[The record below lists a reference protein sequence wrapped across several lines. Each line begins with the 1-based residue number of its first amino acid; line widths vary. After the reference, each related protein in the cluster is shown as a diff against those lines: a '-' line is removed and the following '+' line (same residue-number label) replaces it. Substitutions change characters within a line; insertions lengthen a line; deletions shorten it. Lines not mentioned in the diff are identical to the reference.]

1 MINSYSQLFIRICLL
16 FVTWGFSSV
25 ANATIPTQVIQGSS
39 IKLEQFQ
46 MGYFVDKTETMP
58 VSEVQ
63 KQEFQLSPNGVSL
76 GTTSKMT
83 WAKIEIENA
92 NTTPVKIYLHHPYA
106 YHNHKVELYEI
117 VNGELTRER
126 ILDMDR
132 KETQQWMYRGSAV
145 FDITLEPHQHKTLL
159 VKSQSFSHQWF
170 TLNLYD
176 EDQSKRALLGLY
188 TDIALLTGMLLALM
202 IYNFLLFFSSRLRE
216 HFFYACYLVAG
227 GFWIALSY
235 GLLADLFNVF
245 GSITLKWHLSLVAMP
260 IFLLLFMINIFETK
274 KKYPIEHWALLSI
287 LTLLICDF
295 VYGLFDMITA
305 LNYSSTLAAIMM
317 VISISVTISML
328 IRKHPIAPFFLL
340 GHGLFVVF
348 STIAVLFYKGKAEF
362 TYVNSHGVGIGIMLE
377 ALVLSLIIAY
387 RIRKLEAMKASQ
399 DELKLLAST
408 DSLTQLFNRRHFNT
422 EAEYLLQQAKQ
433 LQQPAAIAMFDIDH
447 FKQINDTYGHGFGDK
462 VIVQVA
468 NTLMEEC
475 REQDI
480 LARYGGEE
488 FIILMT
494 NTSTSEALNLVEWVR
509 QTLEKK
515 AIEVNNLHTVH
526 FTVSVGIAA
535 VDIKNPDLKN
545 SINQADKALYLAKEN
560 GRNQSQV
567 YEA

>member
-1 MINSYSQLFIRICLL
+1 MMFNRPLLFTRLFIMLWCVL
-16 FVTWGFSSV
+16 VSAV
-25 ANATIPTQVIQGSS
+25 ALADIPTQVIQGSS
-39 IKLEQFQ
+39 VKLEQFQ
-46 MGYFVDKTETMP
+46 MGYFVDKTEGMLF
-58 VSEVQ
+58 SDVQ
-63 KQEFQLSPNGVSL
+63 KQVFQLSPNGVSL
-76 GTTSKMT
+76 GTTSRMT
-83 WAKIEIENA
+83 WAKIEIENE
-92 NTTPVKIYLHHPYA
+92 NTTPIKVYLHHPYA
-106 YHNHKVELYEI
+106 YHNHKVELYEV
-117 VNGELTRER
+117 VNGTLTRER
-126 ILDMDR
+126 VLDMDR

-145 FDITLEPHQHKTLL
+145 FDITLEPNQHKTLF

-188 TDIALLTGMLLALM
+188 TDIALLAGMLLALI

-227 GFWIALSY
+227 GFWVALSY
-235 GLLADLFNVF
+235 GLLADLFNVY

-317 VISISVTISML
+317 VVSVSVTISML

-340 GHGLFVVF
+340 GHGLFAIF
-348 STIAVLFYKGKAEF
+348 STMAVLFYKGKAEF
-362 TYVNSHGVGIGIMLE
+362 TYINSHGVGIGIMLE

-387 RIRKLEAMKASQ
+387 RIRSLETMKAAQ

-433 LQQPAAIAMFDIDH
+433 LQQPAAIAMLDIDH
-447 FKQINDTYGHGFGDK
+447 FKKVNDTHGHSFGDK
-462 VIVQVA
+462 VIIQVA
-468 NTLMEEC
+468 NTLMAEC
-475 REQDI
+475 RQQDV

-494 NTSTSEALNLVEWVR
+494 NTSIGEAFNLVEQIR
-509 QTLEKK
+509 QELAK
-515 AIEVNNLHTVH
+515 ATVILNNTQSVN
-526 FTVSVGIAA
+526 FTISAGIAA
-535 VDIKNPDLKN
+535 IDLENPILKN
-545 SINQADKALYLAKEN
+545 SINQADKALYQAKEN
-560 GRNQSQV
+560 GRNQSLV
-567 YEA
+567 YKV

>member
-1 MINSYSQLFIRICLL
+1 MMFNRPLLFTRLFIMLWCVL
-16 FVTWGFSSV
+16 VSAV
-25 ANATIPTQVIQGSS
+25 ALADIPTQVIQGSS
-39 IKLEQFQ
+39 VKLEQFQ
-46 MGYFVDKTETMP
+46 MGYFVDKTEGMLF
-58 VSEVQ
+58 SDVQ
-63 KQEFQLSPNGVSL
+63 KQVFQLSPNGVSL
-76 GTTSKMT
+76 GTTSRMT
-83 WAKIEIENA
+83 WAKIEIENE
-92 NTTPVKIYLHHPYA
+92 NTTPIKVYLHHPYA
-106 YHNHKVELYEI
+106 YHNHKVELYEV
-117 VNGELTRER
+117 VNGTLTRER
-126 ILDMDR
+126 VLDMDR

-145 FDITLEPHQHKTLL
+145 FDITLEPNQHKTLF

-188 TDIALLTGMLLALM
+188 TDIALLAGMLLALI

-227 GFWIALSY
+227 GFWVALSY
-235 GLLADLFNVF
+235 GLLADLFNVY

-317 VISISVTISML
+317 VVSISVTISML

-340 GHGLFVVF
+340 GHGLFAIF
-348 STIAVLFYKGKAEF
+348 STMAVLFYKGKAEF
-362 TYVNSHGVGIGIMLE
+362 TYINSHGVGIGIMLE

-387 RIRKLEAMKASQ
+387 RIRSLETMKAAQ

-433 LQQPAAIAMFDIDH
+433 LQQPAAIAMLDIDH
-447 FKQINDTYGHGFGDK
+447 FKKVNDTHGHSFGDK
-462 VIVQVA
+462 VIIQVA
-468 NTLMEEC
+468 NTLMAEC
-475 REQDI
+475 RQQDV

-494 NTSTSEALNLVEWVR
+494 NTSIGEAFNLVEQIR
-509 QTLEKK
+509 QELAK
-515 AIEVNNLHTVH
+515 ATVILNNTQSVN
-526 FTVSVGIAA
+526 FTISAGIAA
-535 VDIKNPDLKN
+535 IDLENPILKN
-545 SINQADKALYLAKEN
+545 SINQADKALYQAKEN
-560 GRNQSQV
+560 GRNQSLV
-567 YEA
+567 YKV

>member
-1 MINSYSQLFIRICLL
+1 MMFNRPLLFTRLFIMLWCVL
-16 FVTWGFSSV
+16 VSAV
-25 ANATIPTQVIQGSS
+25 ALADIPTQVIQGSS
-39 IKLEQFQ
+39 VKLEQFQ
-46 MGYFVDKTETMP
+46 MGYFVDKTEKMLF
-58 VSEVQ
+58 SDVQ

-76 GTTSKMT
+76 GTTSRMT

-92 NTTPVKIYLHHPYA
+92 NTTPIKVYLHHPYA

-117 VNGELTRER
+117 VNGTLTRER
-126 ILDMDR
+126 VLDMDR

-145 FDITLEPHQHKTLL
+145 FDITLEPNQHKTLF

-188 TDIALLTGMLLALM
+188 TDIALLAGMLLALI

-227 GFWIALSY
+227 GFWVALSY
-235 GLLADLFNVF
+235 GLLADLFNVY

-317 VISISVTISML
+317 VVSVSVTISML

-340 GHGLFVVF
+340 GHGLFAIF
-348 STIAVLFYKGKAEF
+348 STMAVLFYKGKAEF
-362 TYVNSHGVGIGIMLE
+362 TYINSHGVGIGIMLE
-377 ALVLSLIIAY
+377 ALVLSLIIAH
-387 RIRKLEAMKASQ
+387 RIRSLETMKAAQ

-433 LQQPAAIAMFDIDH
+433 LQQPAAIAMLDIDH
-447 FKQINDTYGHGFGDK
+447 FKKVNDTHGHSFGDK
-462 VIVQVA
+462 VIIQVA
-468 NTLMEEC
+468 NTLMAEC
-475 REQDI
+475 RQQDV

-494 NTSTSEALNLVEWVR
+494 NTSIGEAFNLVEQIR
-509 QTLEKK
+509 QELAK
-515 AIEVNNLHTVH
+515 ATVILNNTQSVN
-526 FTVSVGIAA
+526 FTISAGIAA
-535 VDIKNPDLKN
+535 IDLENPILKN
-545 SINQADKALYLAKEN
+545 SINQADKALYQAKEN
-560 GRNQSQV
+560 GRNQSLV
-567 YEA
+567 YKV

>member
-1 MINSYSQLFIRICLL
+1 MTRSRSQLLIRICIL
-16 FVTWGFSSV
+16 FVTWFFSN
-25 ANATIPTQVIQGSS
+25 AINATIPTQVIQGSS
-39 IKLEQFQ
+39 VNLEQFQ
-46 MGYFVDKTETMP
+46 MGYFVDKTENMP

-63 KQEFQLSPNGVSL
+63 QQEFQLSPNGVSL

-92 NTTPVKIYLHHPYA
+92 NSTPIKVYLHHPYA

-117 VNGELTRER
+117 VNGKLTRER
-126 ILDMDR
+126 VLDMDR

-145 FDITLEPHQHKTLL
+145 FDITLEPKQHKTLL

-176 EDQSKRALLGLY
+176 EDHSKRALLGFY
-188 TDIALLTGMLLALM
+188 TDIALLVGMLLALM
-202 IYNFLLFFSSRLRE
+202 VYNFLLFLSSRLWE

-227 GFWIALSY
+227 GFWVALSY

-274 KKYPIEHWALLSI
+274 KKFPVEHWLLLSI

-295 VYGLFDMITA
+295 VYGLFDMVTA

-317 VISISVTISML
+317 VISISVTISLL

-348 STIAVLFYKGKAEF
+348 STMAVLFYKGKAEF
-362 TYVNSHGVGIGIMLE
+362 TYINSHGVGIGIMLE

-387 RIRKLEAMKASQ
+387 RIRTLETMRAAQ

-408 DSLTQLFNRRHFNT
+408 DSLTHLFNRRHFNT
-422 EAEYLLQQAKQ
+422 EAEYLLHQAKQ
-433 LQQPAAIAMFDIDH
+433 LQQPAAVAILDIDQ
-447 FKQINDTYGHGFGDK
+447 FKRINDTYGHGFGDK
-462 VIVQVA
+462 VIVRVA
-468 NTLMEEC
+468 STLEALC
-475 REQDI
+475 RGQDI

-488 FIILMT
+488 FIIFMP
-494 NTSTSEALNLVEWVR
+494 NTQISEAFTLVERIR
-509 QTLEKK
+509 QELEKE
-515 AIEVNNLHTVH
+515 AVEMSNSHSVS
-526 FTVSVGIAA
+526 FTVSAGIAA
-535 VDIKNPDLKN
+535 IDLENPTLKN
-545 SINQADKALYLAKEN
+545 SINQADKALYQAKEN

-567 YEA
+567 YKA

>member
-1 MINSYSQLFIRICLL
+1 MMFNRPLLFTRLFIMLWCVL
-16 FVTWGFSSV
+16 VSAV
-25 ANATIPTQVIQGSS
+25 ALADIPTQVIQGSS
-39 IKLEQFQ
+39 VKLEQFQ
-46 MGYFVDKTETMP
+46 MGYFVDKTEEMLF
-58 VSEVQ
+58 SDVQ

-76 GTTSKMT
+76 GTTSRMT

-92 NTTPVKIYLHHPYA
+92 NTTPIKVYLHHPYA

-117 VNGELTRER
+117 VNGTLTRER
-126 ILDMDR
+126 VLDMDR
-132 KETQQWMYRGSAV
+132 KETLQWMYRGSAV
-145 FDITLEPHQHKTLL
+145 FDITLEPNQHKTLF

-188 TDIALLTGMLLALM
+188 TDIALLAGMLLALI

-227 GFWIALSY
+227 GFWVALSY
-235 GLLADLFNVF
+235 GLLADLFNVY

-317 VISISVTISML
+317 VVSVSVTISML

-340 GHGLFVVF
+340 GHGLFAIF
-348 STIAVLFYKGKAEF
+348 STMAVLFYKGKAEF
-362 TYVNSHGVGIGIMLE
+362 TYINSHGVGIGIMLE

-387 RIRKLEAMKASQ
+387 RIRSLETMKAAQ

-433 LQQPAAIAMFDIDH
+433 LQQPAAIAMLDIDH
-447 FKQINDTYGHGFGDK
+447 FKKVNDTHGHSFGDK
-462 VIVQVA
+462 VIIQVA
-468 NTLMEEC
+468 NTLMAEC
-475 REQDI
+475 RQQDV

-494 NTSTSEALNLVEWVR
+494 NTSIGEAFNLVEQIR
-509 QTLEKK
+509 QELAK
-515 AIEVNNLHTVH
+515 ATVILNNTQSVN
-526 FTVSVGIAA
+526 FTISAGIAA
-535 VDIKNPDLKN
+535 IDLENPILKN
-545 SINQADKALYLAKEN
+545 SINQADKALYQAKEN
-560 GRNQSQV
+560 GRNQSLV
-567 YEA
+567 YKV

>member
-117 VNGELTRER
+117 MNGELTRER

-145 FDITLEPHQHKTLL
+145 FDITLAPHQHKTLL

-387 RIRKLEAMKASQ
+387 RIRKLEAIKASQ

-494 NTSTSEALNLVEWVR
+494 NTSTNEALNLVEWVR

-535 VDIKNPDLKN
+535 VDIENPDLKN